1 MRGRFQNLTLC
12 ADNKAVPLQGR
23 GARAVLT
30 VVSGIALCPP
40 CTGRV
45 LAEGYTFLL
54 RPVTLLRVVTVCVT
68 ATLDLLTTDV
78 GVSLHALSA
87 HTFGGVIVD
96 LAICILPA
104 RGSLAWINTLFRAA
118 GFGQWAIR
126 INSALIWKLWRLNL
140 GLKMKNIKNL
150 H

>member
-1 MRGRFQNLTLC
+1 MLKCRNLTLC

-45 LAEGYTFLL
+45 LAQGYTFLL

-87 HTFGGVIVD
+87 HTFGAVIVN

-104 RGSLAWINTLFRAA
+104 RGSLAWVNTLF
-118 GFGQWAIR
+118 
-126 INSALIWKLWRLNL
+126 
-140 GLKMKNIKNL
+140 
-150 H
+150 